1 MYKNGELKVAIQ
13 MQSVELMLKNY
24 LDAYNTL
31 ASVKTD
37 DPPLFNAVSRSFQV
51 LAVKYYKSVYN
62 VGLICQKNWSDVAVA
77 VAQEYVDCWL
87 IPNFNYH
94 DMIRPFLELHEWR
107 TEKLLESLKSSK
119 LFMIV

>member
-62 VGLICQKNWSDVAVA
+62 V
-77 VAQEYVDCWL
+77 
-87 IPNFNYH
+87 
-94 DMIRPFLELHEWR
+94 
-107 TEKLLESLKSSK
+107 
-119 LFMIV
+119 